1 MMYTFLQM
9 KMYTC
14 DRIPV
19 LNFGRKRM
27 FCGEVASQM
36 DTYHCFEGR
45 KRRLGIA
52 MPLSWRP
59 CDVVECCG
67 EKVVHMKSSEV
78 ATHGRRAVIELREK
92 IVSGELP
99 GGMRLYE
106 VSLAETLEIS
116 RTPVREALSRL
127 AEEGLLDRLPN
138 GGFIVRSF
146 GYADVVD
153 SIELRG
159 VLEGAAARIA
169 AERGAS
175 PEGLARMQEI
185 VLRLDACFGEGM
197 DDVDFDAYSD
207 LNEDF
212 HRELA
217 GLAGSAIIQ
226 REVER
231 ACALPFA
238 SPSAFLPNKTEIVA
252 FRRSLRSA
260 QEQHRA
266 MVDAIAAR
274 EGARAEFIAREH
286 ARTAR
291 HNLEY
296 IFKQDPELVRK
307 IPALALIQR

>member
-1 MMYTFLQM
+1 M
-9 KMYTC
+9 K
-14 DRIPV
+14 V
-19 LNFGRKRM
+19 
-27 FCGEVASQM
+27 
-36 DTYHCFEGR
+36 
-45 KRRLGIA
+45 
-52 MPLSWRP
+52 
-59 CDVVECCG
+59 
-67 EKVVHMKSSEV
+67 SEA

-99 GGMRLYE
+99 GGMRLFE

-138 GGFIVRSF
+138 GGFVVRRF
-146 GYADVVD
+146 GYEDVID

-159 VLEGAAARIA
+159 VMEGTAARLA

-175 PEGLARMQEI
+175 SEGLARLHDI
-185 VLRLDACFGEGM
+185 VEKIDACFGEG
-197 DDVDFDAYSD
+197 DAVDFDTYSD

-217 GLAGSAIIQ
+217 GLCGSEMIR

-231 ACALPFA
+231 ASALPFA
-238 SPSAFLPNKTEIVA
+238 SPSAFLPNRLEIAA

-260 QEQHRA
+260 QEQHK
-266 MVDAIAAR
+266 AILNAIVSR
-274 EGARAEFIAREH
+274 EGARAEFVAREH

-291 HNLEY
+291 HNIEY
-296 IFKQDPELVRK
+296 IFNKDPDLLGK
-307 IPALALIQR
+307 IPGLALIHR

>member
-1 MMYTFLQM
+1 M
-9 KMYTC
+9 K
-14 DRIPV
+14 V
-19 LNFGRKRM
+19 
-27 FCGEVASQM
+27 
-36 DTYHCFEGR
+36 
-45 KRRLGIA
+45 
-52 MPLSWRP
+52 
-59 CDVVECCG
+59 
-67 EKVVHMKSSEV
+67 SEA

-99 GGMRLYE
+99 GGMRLFE

-138 GGFIVRSF
+138 GGFVVRRF
-146 GYADVVD
+146 GYADVID

-159 VLEGAAARIA
+159 VMEGTAARLA

-175 PEGLARMQEI
+175 PQGLARLQEI
-185 VLRLDACFGEGM
+185 VEKIDACFGAG
-197 DDVDFDAYSD
+197 DDVDFDTYSD

-217 GLAGSAIIQ
+217 GLCGSEMIR

-231 ACALPFA
+231 ASALPFA
-238 SPSAFLPNKTEIVA
+238 SPSAFLPNRMEIAA

-260 QEQHRA
+260 QEQHK
-266 MVDAIAAR
+266 AIVNAIVGR
-274 EGARAEFIAREH
+274 EGARAEFVAREH

-291 HNLEY
+291 HNIEY
-296 IFKQDPELVRK
+296 IFNKDPDLLAK
-307 IPALALIQR
+307 IPGLALIHR

>member
-1 MMYTFLQM
+1 M
-9 KMYTC
+9 K
-14 DRIPV
+14 V
-19 LNFGRKRM
+19 
-27 FCGEVASQM
+27 
-36 DTYHCFEGR
+36 
-45 KRRLGIA
+45 
-52 MPLSWRP
+52 
-59 CDVVECCG
+59 
-67 EKVVHMKSSEV
+67 SEA

-99 GGMRLYE
+99 GGMRLFE

-138 GGFIVRSF
+138 GGFVVRRF
-146 GYADVVD
+146 GYADVID

-159 VLEGAAARIA
+159 VMEGTAARLA

-175 PEGLARMQEI
+175 PEGLARLQEI
-185 VLRLDACFGEGM
+185 VERIDACFGAG
-197 DDVDFDAYSD
+197 DDVDFDTYSD

-217 GLAGSAIIQ
+217 GLCGSEMIR

-231 ACALPFA
+231 ASALPFA
-238 SPSAFLPNKTEIVA
+238 SPSAFLPNRMEIAA

-260 QEQHRA
+260 QEQHK
-266 MVDAIAAR
+266 AIVNAIVGR
-274 EGARAEFIAREH
+274 EGARAEFVAREH

-291 HNLEY
+291 HNIEY
-296 IFKQDPELVRK
+296 IFNKDPDLLAK
-307 IPALALIQR
+307 IPGLALIHR